1 MKAIILFVFFPL
13 TLLLSQ
19 NNKQTVYGIVL
30 DSKTKEPVLG
40 ANILIANLNDGV
52 TSDENGNFTL
62 SLNPG
67 KYVLKISYIG
77 YDSLIDTINITGN
90 NNKFLRYELESTE
103 IKVIEEKVFVL
114 TKEVAQKDIS
124 QKRYRIFIVEYDQT
138 IRNITEKVAKKY
150 GFKVYWPDDVYMI
163 VTVDQYN
170 KTMIKYLEKLNGKDW
185 YSRFNKDLDIALK
198 SKH

>member
-1 MKAIILFVFFPL
+1 MKAIILFIFFPL

-52 TSDENGNFTL
+52 TSDENGNFRL

>member
-1 MKAIILFVFFPL
+1 MKAIILFIFFPL

>member
-1 MKAIILFVFFPL
+1 MKAIILFIFFPL

-90 NNKFLRYELESTE
+90 NNKFLRYELESAE

>member
-52 TSDENGNFTL
+52 TSDENGNFRL

>member
-19 NNKQTVYGIVL
+19 NNKQTIYGIVL

>member
-1 MKAIILFVFFPL
+1 MKVIILFIFFPL

-30 DSKTKEPVLG
+30 NSKTKEPVLG

-52 TSDENGNFTL
+52 TSDENGNFRL

-90 NNKFLRYELESTE
+90 NNKFLRYELESAE

>member
-1 MKAIILFVFFPL
+1 MKIIILFVLLPL

-19 NNKQTVYGIVL
+19 TNKQIVRGTII
-30 DSKTKEPVLG
+30 DGKTKEPLVG
-40 ANILIANLNDGV
+40 ANVLILNLNDGV
-52 TSDENGNFTL
+52 SSDKSGSFYL
-62 SLNPG
+62 FLNPG
-67 KYVLKISYIG
+67 KYVLKISCIG
-77 YDSLIDTINITGN
+77 YNSLIDTINITN
-90 NNKFLRYELESTE
+90 HNNKFLRYELESTE

>member
-1 MKAIILFVFFPL
+1 MKAIILFIFFPL

-67 KYVLKISYIG
+67 QVCIKNILHWI
-77 YDSLIDTINITGN
+77 DSLIDTINITGN

>member
-1 MKAIILFVFFPL
+1 MKAIILFIFFPL

-103 IKVIEEKVFVL
+103 IKVTEEKVFVL
-114 TKEVAQKDIS
+114 TKEVARKDIS

>member
-1 MKAIILFVFFPL
+1 MKAIILFIFFPL

-52 TSDENGNFTL
+52 TSDENGNFRL

-103 IKVIEEKVFVL
+103 IKVTEEKVFVL
-114 TKEVAQKDIS
+114 TKEVARKDIS

-138 IRNITEKVAKKY
+138 
-150 GFKVYWPDDVYMI
+150 GL
-163 VTVDQYN
+163 
-170 KTMIKYLEKLNGKDW
+170 IKPAVCW
-185 YSRFNKDLDIALK
+185 
-198 SKH
+198 

>member
-19 NNKQTVYGIVL
+19 NNKQTIYGIVL

-90 NNKFLRYELESTE
+90 NNKFLRYELESAE